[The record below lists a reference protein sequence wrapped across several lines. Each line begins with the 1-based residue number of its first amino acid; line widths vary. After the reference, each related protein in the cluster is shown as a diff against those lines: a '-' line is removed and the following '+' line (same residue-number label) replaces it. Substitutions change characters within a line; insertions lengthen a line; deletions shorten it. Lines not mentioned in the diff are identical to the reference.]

1 MPNTA
6 PSSKQPPMFVVLDV
20 DGTCA
25 DRGIDRPAV
34 IDYNQ
39 VLFQWAKYTPA
50 YCIFLT
56 KMGGDERLGSVSR
69 CDVFSEMIGQ
79 GVNLG
84 LLPAYFQDDARPALL
99 MLSEEAVFNHYA
111 QDLGADHFY
120 KAGDFYLNFIY
131 PIESIL
137 SQIKATCLKGEG
149 DLQALSE
156 LLASHTRVYDSN
168 GELQALQAFRQHC
181 LEQAQNEGQLTK
193 AFCDNQM
200 DAFLKTVQWENIG
213 DSINHLTIRNV
224 LSERLPKWWEE
235 IGDQGATLATVV
247 KHWKDHCD
255 AIQAGLGPL
264 EGDLESQHAA
274 WMAARLRFMNA
285 EVFYG
290 REKIKHDQ
298 RIENLATKP
307 ESLALFDRQ
316 LREGSEGFDQPI
328 RYFFVDDSRSER
340 QKMRECSL
348 SEHSSV
354 FVSEPP
360 HGLPMSQDQSDRA
373 CLPDEFRYRMAEQL
387 ADCYPQDDY
396 DSRYMVWRI
405 ALLLADD
412 PSFSPEGEKLSCREQ
427 YNHCLHQHELCPNQH
442 SNDQDLIKKWQ
453 QAEADLSSDLSSDLN
468 PDYYQYNIQGRKLGL
483 VVPAFGLTVGLGAYF
498 KVGAL
503 SPVLPWVSNLGYAGV
518 TGALISA
525 SVVLLPA
532 LVGYLAFSFALSRC
546 NRPGLER
553 TRYVLQSARIGTAL
567 MPFAFLSLMALGTA
581 LSLPV
586 TWPAVLAATVAVPLL
601 MMGGGLVVW
610 AGRRWLDHRLAGRKA
625 AEQAPIDQGNG
636 RVTQVDVVNPVGVP
650 RSPGIRKTRDNGVG
664 FPVHHGHEGGPD
676 GSPGGPR
683 K

>member
-1 MPNTA
+1 M
-6 PSSKQPPMFVVLDV
+6 PSSLPFKFMVFDV

-25 DRGIDRPAV
+25 DRGIDRPDL
-34 IDYNQ
+34 IHYNQ

-99 MLSEEAVFNHYA
+99 MLSEEAVFNHYTR
-111 QDLGADHFY
+111 DYGADHFY

-137 SQIKATCLKGEG
+137 LQIKAACFEGGG
-149 DLQALSE
+149 DLEALSR
-156 LLASHTRVYDSN
+156 LLASHTSFYDSN
-168 GELQALQAFRQHC
+168 GELQALQAFHRHC

-200 DAFLKTVQWENIG
+200 DAFLKTVQWENID

-224 LSERLPKWWEE
+224 LSEHLPKWWEE
-235 IGDQGATLATVV
+235 TGDQDATLATVV
-247 KHWKDHCD
+247 KRREDNRDK
-255 AIQAGLGPL
+255 IQDGLSSL
-264 EGDLESQHAA
+264 EGDFVSQHAA

-290 REKIKHDQ
+290 RQNVKHDQ
-298 RIENLATKP
+298 GIKNLATKP
-307 ESLALFDRQ
+307 ASLALFDRQ
-316 LREGSEGFDQPI
+316 LREGWEGFEQPI
-328 RYFFVDDSRSER
+328 RYFFVDDSPSER
-340 QKMRECSL
+340 QKMRDCSL

-360 HGLPMSQDQSDRA
+360 HGLPMSQGQSDRA
-373 CLPDEFRYRMAEQL
+373 CPPDEFRYRMAEQL

-412 PSFSPEGEKLSCREQ
+412 PSFFPEGEKLSCREQ
-427 YNHCLHQHELCPNQH
+427 YNHCLHQHELHPNQH

-453 QAEADLSSDLSSDLN
+453 QAEADLSSDLN
-468 PDYYQYNIQGRKLGL
+468 REYHQYNIKGRKLGL
-483 VVPAFGLTVGLGAYF
+483 AVPAFGLMVGLGAYF
-498 KVGAL
+498 GVDAL
-503 SPVLPWVSNLGYAGV
+503 SPVLPWVSQIGYAGV

-532 LVGYLAFSFALSRC
+532 FIGYLAFSFALSRC
-546 NRPGLER
+546 NRSGLER
-553 TRYVLQSARIGTAL
+553 TRYALQSARIGTAL
-567 MPFAFLSLMALGTA
+567 MPFAFLGLMALATA
-581 LSLPV
+581 LSLSV
-586 TWPAVLAATVAVPLL
+586 TWPVVLAATVAVPLL

-636 RVTQVDVVNPVGVP
+636 RGTQVDEVKKPVGVP
-650 RSPGIRKTRDNGVG
+650 RSPGMRKTPDNGVG
-664 FPVHHGHEGGPD
+664 FPVHHDDKGGPD